1 MVYIKVGSLKVFYKV
16 HAEDVVKEILD
27 DRCIANLVG
36 TIPSNRVV
44 VLYFHDPT
52 DQNTLDSKKEE
63 VWPSLD
69 SDEYANVAKEEH
81 VQVEFDGNEA
91 DNEEENVEVESA
103 GSESENEEENVEV
116 EYGGSESENE
126 EENVEVEY
134 GGSEYEFNNH
144 IKDPKIYFISRL
156 HLDETPDY
164 LRTHFLKGSSH
175 I

>member
-91 DNEEENVEVESA
+91 DNEEEMWKLNLLVV
-103 GSESENEEENVEV
+103 N
-116 EYGGSESENE
+116 
-126 EENVEVEY
+126 
-134 GGSEYEFNNH
+134 
-144 IKDPKIYFISRL
+144 
-156 HLDETPDY
+156 
-164 LRTHFLKGSSH
+164 LKMKRKMWKLNMVVVNLKMKRKMSKLNMVVVNMNSITILKTQKYILFRGCT
-175 I
+175 